1 VTIAEVARHAGVSTA
16 VVSRLVN
23 NDQALSIRDE
33 TRSRVLAAIEDLGYQ
48 PNATARSLRRSRMD
62 AFGLIIPNFDNP
74 VYAEIIQGAEATAV
88 GMNCVL
94 LTGSSAGSGLTP
106 MQYARQLASGRV
118 DGLLLADTD
127 ASTEAGAGAS
137 AVPGSALE
145 PLSVPFLLVNRR
157 VPGVSRYIVLDDE
170 RAADM
175 AVSHLVGLGHTQ
187 IAHIAGP
194 PSADTARR
202 RAAGYHAAM
211 HAAGLATPPDL
222 VVSADYTPAGGFGAM
237 SELLALRHPPTA
249 VFVANVT
256 SAAGALH
263 SAAARGARIP
273 GDVSVITVHDLSLAA
288 FLSPALTTVR
298 MPLTGL
304 GARAL
309 ELLAEVPAGDPIL
322 ETFDG
327 PMELVIRDSTAPP
340 PGRARGTPL
349 PRPAKFPTPPRPG
362 NRSTGER

>member
-1 VTIAEVARHAGVSTA
+1 
-16 VVSRLVN
+16 
-23 NDQALSIRDE
+23 
-33 TRSRVLAAIEDLGYQ
+33 
-48 PNATARSLRRSRMD
+48 
-62 AFGLIIPNFDNP
+62 
-74 VYAEIIQGAEATAV
+74 
-88 GMNCVL
+88 
-94 LTGSSAGSGLTP
+94 

-327 PMELVIRDSTAPP
+327 PMELVILDSTAPP